1 MDWKGNCDLATT
13 FLRASIIIP
22 KLLKFQEARKAV
34 ILHTEYETEGKEKR
48 GKHKNTLNYKCR
60 V

>member
-1 MDWKGNCDLATT
+1 MKGNCDLSIT
-13 FLRASIIIP
+13 FLGARNIIP

-34 ILHTEYETEGKEKR
+34 ILHTEYETEDKEKR
-48 GKHKNTLNYKCR
+48 GKHNNTLNYKCK

>member
-1 MDWKGNCDLATT
+1 MDLEANCDLAIT
-13 FLRASIIIP
+13 FLRARIIIP

-48 GKHKNTLNYKCR
+48 DKNKNTLNYECK